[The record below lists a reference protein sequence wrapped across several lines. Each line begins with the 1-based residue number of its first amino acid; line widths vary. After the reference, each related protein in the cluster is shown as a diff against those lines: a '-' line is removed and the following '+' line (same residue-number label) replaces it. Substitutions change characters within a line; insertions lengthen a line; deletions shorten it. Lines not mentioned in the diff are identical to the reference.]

1 MYNPWMTT
9 SEQTGAT
16 FAVPAG
22 EGRTTAFGGAE
33 IAGHVIAG
41 EGSGELLVLGAGT
54 MLVRLQLRRGF
65 DQDGHLHPDHESI
78 GYVLSGRVRM
88 QVGDE
93 VRELRPGATWY
104 HPRGVRHTCEVL
116 EDAEIL
122 EFHAPLRPDVLGLF
136 GR

>member
-1 MYNPWMTT
+1 MTT
-9 SEQTGAT
+9 HEQSSAT

-41 EGSGELLVLGAGT
+41 EGSGELLVRGAGT
-54 MLVRLQLRRGF
+54 MLVRLQLQRGF
-65 DQDGHLHPDHESI
+65 DQNGHLHPEHESI
-78 GYVLSGRVRM
+78 GYVLSGRIRM

-93 VRELRPGATWY
+93 TSELGPGGTWY

-116 EDAEIL
+116 EGAEIL

-136 GR
+136 GL